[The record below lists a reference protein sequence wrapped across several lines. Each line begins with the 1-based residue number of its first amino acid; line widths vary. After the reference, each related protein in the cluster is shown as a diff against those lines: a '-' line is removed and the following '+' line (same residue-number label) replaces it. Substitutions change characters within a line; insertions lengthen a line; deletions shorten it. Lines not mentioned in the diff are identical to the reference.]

1 MRKIFLAG
9 IAAVCMLMMGMTAFA
24 MEPAVPRRVRA
35 HGACHQQVES
45 LLRNRVRHDCTYAD
59 ADGDG
64 ICDSCGWHQDR
75 HHCVDADGHCLN
87 GACNYENCGY
97 GCGTGYC
104 RGYCN
109 SLAASQEVG
118 VLAEEVPAGTA
129 LSEAAPE
136 GRRPDDQG
144 MAGAGSGSGSPAGGE
159 SGNRNAAGGTAQY
172 SDPAGTVQESGGAG
186 TAQGGTGYYGYANY
200 GSGCYSGGHHGN
212 GHHGNGHHGCE
223 Y

>member
-45 LLRNRVRHDCTYAD
+45 LLRNRVRHDCAYAD
-59 ADGDG
+59 ANGDG

-75 HHCVDADGHCLN
+75 HHCVDADGYCLN

-109 SLAASQEVG
+109 SLAAGIGASGQEVG
-118 VLAEEVPAGTA
+118 VSAEEVPAGTA
-129 LSEAAPE
+129 PAEAALE
-136 GRRPDDQG
+136 ERRPDDQG
-144 MAGAGSGSGSPAGGE
+144 MAGAGSGSGSPAGG
-159 SGNRNAAGGTAQY
+159 TAQY
-172 SDPAGTVQESGGAG
+172 SDPAGTVPENGGAG
-186 TAQGGTGYYGYANY
+186 APQGGTGYYGYGHH
-200 GSGCYSGGHHGN
+200 GSGHHGN
-212 GHHGNGHHGCE
+212 GRHGCG